1 MRFAGKAL
9 LCAAVVP
16 LMSMAGAAFAQ
27 NYPTK
32 AVRLIVPFPAGG
44 PADMFARELGQGMS
58 AQWKRPVLIENKGGA
73 GGTFGVDQSA
83 KAEPDGYTLTLNSGS
98 AVAIAPFA
106 QSNMPYDPLKDLALI
121 TTVVK
126 VPEVMV
132 VNPSIPA
139 NNLKELIAYLK
150 ANPGK
155 VSFGSAGGGT
165 ITHLAGELLKTEA
178 KVDML
183 HVPYKGAAPAVTDL
197 LGNQVQLVVLDVPV
211 VLPHIQA
218 GKIKAIVVT
227 SGSRA
232 SALPDV
238 PSTAESGFPKVNSDN
253 WYGLVG
259 AAKIPQPVLDRIHAA
274 AMVTLKSPGVR
285 EQFAKFSAVPIPST
299 PQEYRKFVI
308 AEQAKWGAIVKAIGF
323 KEETGR

>member
-1 MRFAGKAL
+1 MKRSIPMIFTMAAL
-9 LCAAVVP
+9 LF
-16 LMSMAGAAFAQ
+16 AGAAAAQ
-27 NYPTK
+27 MNYPTK
-32 AVRLIVPFPAGG
+32 PIRLIVPFPAGG
-44 PADMFARELGQGMS
+44 PADLFARELGNGMNLIFK
-58 AQWKRPVLIENKGGA
+58 QPVLVENVSGA
-73 GGTFGVDQSA
+73 GGTLGVANAA
-83 KAEPDGYTLTLNSGS
+83 KATPDGYTLALNSGS

-121 TTVVK
+121 TSVVK

-132 VNPSIPA
+132 VHPSVPA
-139 NNLKELIAYLK
+139 KNLKELITYLK

-165 ITHLAGELLKTEA
+165 ITHLAGELLKSEA

-197 LGNQVQLVVLDVPV
+197 LGGQIQLVVLDVPV
-211 VLPHIQA
+211 VLAHIRS
-218 GKIKAIVVT
+218 GKFRAIAVT

-259 AAKIPQPVLDRIHAA
+259 NVKIPLEVQQRINSAA
-274 AMVTLKSPGVR
+274 VFTLKQPSVA
-285 EQFAKFSAVPIPST
+285 ESFSKFSAVPFPSS
-299 PQEYRKFVI
+299 PAEYRKFII
-308 AEQAKWGAIVKAIGF
+308 AEQKKWGTVVKAIGF
-323 KEETGR
+323 KQ

>member
-1 MRFAGKAL
+1 MKRSIPMLVSAAALFFAGTV
-9 LCAAVVP
+9 AAQ
-16 LMSMAGAAFAQ
+16 Q

-32 AVRLIVPFPAGG
+32 PIKLIVPFPAGG
-44 PADMFARELGQGMS
+44 PADLFARELGNGMNLIFK
-58 AQWKRPVLIENKGGA
+58 QPVLIENQGGV
-73 GGTFGVDQSA
+73 GGTLGVGNA
-83 KAEPDGYTLTLNSGS
+83 ARAAPDGYTLALNSGS

-106 QSNMPYDPLKDLALI
+106 QSQMTYDPLKDLALI

-165 ITHLAGELLKTEA
+165 ITHLAGELLKSEA

-211 VLPHIQA
+211 VLAHIRA

-227 SGSRA
+227 SGTRA

-238 PSTAESGFPKVNSDN
+238 PSTAGSGFPKVNSDN

-259 AAKIPQPVLDRIHAA
+259 NVKIPQEIQQRINSAA
-274 AMVTLKSPGVR
+274 VFTLRQTSVAESFG
-285 EQFAKFSAVPIPST
+285 KFSATPIPST
-299 PQEYRKFVI
+299 PAEFRKFVI
-308 AEQAKWGAIVKAIGF
+308 SEQAKWGAVVKAIGF
-323 KEETGR
+323 KE